1 GEDDNQMAM
10 LLVET
15 YLKADGRPVMAR
27 DFGRTWME
35 KLNRDHFYIWC
46 MGHAYDRIREGWDPR
61 IVGHWSVVTGSTV
74 MCLEPVGI
82 YHLADPEFAAID
94 ALAIAYMY
102 QRGLDALAASM
113 MAATVAEALK
123 PDATVETVC
132 ATALQVAPE
141 RPLLTF
147 DRRAFASC
155 REYLATCLEIADRYD
170 DVLRAREQLYRRCLF
185 YHMIDPL
192 EVWGLSLAMFK
203 IARGNVRQAAIGGT
217 NIGRDADT
225 IAGRAAM
232 LAGALSGASQVPAE
246 WVAMFSPASLERIE
260 RRSQELVTLLT
271 RKKLPALLRRQAISE
286 YRNLKNSDAD

>member
-1 GEDDNQMAM
+1 
-10 LLVET
+10 
-15 YLKADGRPVMAR
+15 
-27 DFGRTWME
+27 
-35 KLNRDHFYIWC
+35 
-46 MGHAYDRIREGWDPR
+46 
-61 IVGHWSVVTGSTV
+61 
-74 MCLEPVGI
+74 
-82 YHLADPEFAAID
+82 
-94 ALAIAYMY
+94 
-102 QRGLDALAASM
+102 
-113 MAATVAEALK
+113 
-123 PDATVETVC
+123 
-132 ATALQVAPE
+132 
-141 RPLLTF
+141 
-147 DRRAFASC
+147 
-155 REYLATCLEIADRYD
+155 
-170 DVLRAREQLYRRCLF
+170 RRCLF